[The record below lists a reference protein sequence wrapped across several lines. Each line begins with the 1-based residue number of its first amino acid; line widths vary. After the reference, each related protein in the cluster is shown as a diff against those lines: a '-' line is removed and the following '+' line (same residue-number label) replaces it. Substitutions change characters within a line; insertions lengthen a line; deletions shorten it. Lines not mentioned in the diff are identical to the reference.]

1 MKHYGYPQ
9 LRSGTPLDILT
20 QLADD
25 GATTRQEL
33 AQPAD
38 KLTRKTIATLKKRG
52 FIKEA
57 LLITPEGIQAL
68 KDAEAEQERKRKL
81 IKLEI
86 KL

>member
-9 LRSGTPLDILT
+9 LREGTPLAVLT

-38 KLTRKTIATLKKRG
+38 KLTRKTISQLKRRG

-68 KDAEAEQERKRKL
+68 KDAEAEQERKRSL

-86 KL
+86 RL